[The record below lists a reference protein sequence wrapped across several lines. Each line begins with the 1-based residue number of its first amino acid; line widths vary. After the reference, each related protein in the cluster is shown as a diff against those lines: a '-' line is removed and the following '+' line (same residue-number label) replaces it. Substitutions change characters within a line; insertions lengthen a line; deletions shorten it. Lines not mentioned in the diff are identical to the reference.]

1 MKLEDIKKENI
12 YTVPDKYFDQ
22 LPTRIQTQ
30 VYKKKPVLGFSLNWH
45 LAYKIAFPALAVLL
59 MVFYFVAPRFA
70 NSAQSA
76 EEILAQVSTEDLVAY
91 LQTTDITTDEIIEV
105 VDFTNI
111 DLDFYDHEPIMQNMQ
126 MNEKD
131 IDALLDEY
139 GIDNDLL

>member
-22 LPTRIQTQ
+22 LPSRIQTR
-30 VYKKKPVLGFSLNWH
+30 VYKKKPVWGLPFHWN
-45 LAYKIAFPALAVLL
+45 LAYKIAGPVLVVLL
-59 MVFYFVAPRFA
+59 LTIYLGVPRFG
-70 NSAQSA
+70 NSELSA
-76 EEILAQVSTEDLVAY
+76 EEILAQVNTEDLVAY
-91 LQTTDITTDEIIEV
+91 LQTTDITTDEIIEE

-111 DLDFYDHEPIMQNMQ
+111 DLDFYEQEPIMQNMQ